1 MQPIHGAIAYR
12 RYVARVKA
20 GEPANPARLYIQ
32 TGITEWSFLFV
43 LFVSWYWLNRPL
55 ADLGF
60 VQPGGTWFLVCAG
73 VVVIAAISFALSI
86 PRIARMSQD
95 EKDRQI
101 GALGDLV
108 HFLPGTRREFRYFT
122 ALSITAGVVEEI
134 VYRGFVLWYLAN
146 FMPLWAALLL
156 SSVFFG
162 LGHSYQ
168 GKSGALR
175 TGLVGLVF
183 AILYV
188 MSGSIWLPII
198 GHAVFDIL
206 QGKMIHEMLLK
217 D

>member
-1 MQPIHGAIAYR
+1 MVVPVRALCQLVLA
-12 RYVARVKA
+12 
-20 GEPANPARLYIQ
+20 EPPARRPRLRA
-32 TGITEWSFLFV
+32 TRRNL
-43 LFVSWYWLNRPL
+43 VSCLCGRR
-55 ADLGF
+55 G
-60 VQPGGTWFLVCAG
+60 
-73 VVVIAAISFALSI
+73 
-86 PRIARMSQD
+86 
-95 EKDRQI
+95 DRS
-101 GALGDLV
+101 DLV
-108 HFLPGTRREFRYFT
+108 RAFDST

-188 MSGSIWLPII
+188 MSGSIWWYL
-198 GHAVFDIL
+198 HTTS
-206 QGKMIHEMLLK
+206 
-217 D
+217 